1 MKTEK
6 KFVCLLLC
14 LTIILSGFMSQNVQ
28 AQTKRTPYEKEVISI
43 LNENYPILLKHTQYL
58 SSISGKK
65 VKTSSIPSLKTIQGY
80 TYEKLE
86 SEIGLLVADY
96 EMLAYAYVFQLSMG
110 KGGYAL
116 EKMSGEMTKAYEK
129 CMKRCEKALTLKT
142 KDEIERTEK
151 RIKEKELDAE
161 KKQLSKI
168 LVTRGIGN
176 VMAQTRYEFLEIM
189 KKGDFEKNAQFRQ
202 RVHEK
207 GVDIFD
213 SIAFKASQ
221 KVALECLFI
230 SYMRY
235 DFDTLS
241 RVWLVEDKYDAENEI
256 APFYIMCGKKRYMV
270 AECKLDPQM
279 AENVLYQRDKIWF
292 DSVLNISIVNGVLM
306 PSKVDMFAG
315 SLGGYKKENWHATFV
330 PYDKTA
336 KIDSNI
342 SFSVVDA
349 GVTDTIIL
357 QAIGGHVFD
366 YNKYLGKILAEKA
379 RKELEARLAK
389 ERKELEERLAKR
401 LYEASEASLE
411 YKDKSV
417 FIKIDTS
424 IKHLTRKITDT
435 LGCDFK
441 NEVGIELSYFNDWM
455 ERLLKKIRSNTRGWP
470 IYMDLV
476 EENNLQELDVER
488 IEQML
493 RVCSDGLDKLKN
505 HIYDTLNYYNKYKAI
520 TEKINELLKSVRD
533 YSEGKKHNYS
543 NDYVIYTDYYI
554 QSVTLESAN
563 RMGSNGYYR
572 SVLEDWKREFW
583 DSEEAVRTLMK
594 DLKPIYHKGYLI
606 IAQWIVDNN
615 EKLSKKWSKK
625 KDKYKD
631 VGEFFEKCF

>member
-1 MKTEK
+1 MKTEN

-58 SSISGKK
+58 SSISGTK

-86 SEIGLLVADY
+86 SEMGLLVADY

-235 DFDTLS
+235 DFDTLYS
-241 RVWLVEDKYDAENEI
+241 VWLVEDKYDAENEI

-279 AENVLYQRDKIWF
+279 AENVLYQRAKIWF

-306 PSKVDMFAG
+306 PSKVVMFAG

-342 SFSVVDA
+342 SFSVIDA

-389 ERKELEERLAKR
+389 EKKEMEEKLAKR
-401 LYEASEASLE
+401 LCEASEASLE

-417 FIKIDTS
+417 LIKIDTS

-435 LGCDFK
+435 LGRDFK

-476 EENNLQELDVER
+476 EENNLQESDVER

-493 RVCSDGLDKLKN
+493 RVFERGKK
-505 HIYDTLNYYNKYKAI
+505 TLNVTKRYDGRPLLYGEKVDATNYYAKYKTISMA
-520 TEKINELLKSVRD
+520 TDQLLRYLSNYFTKINERGDVVYYTPTPIPIPIRGKNEYKVAIKDMMGDLKS
-533 YSEGKKHNYS
+533 
-543 NDYVIYTDYYI
+543 
-554 QSVTLESAN
+554 L
-563 RMGSNGYYR
+563 
-572 SVLEDWKREFW
+572 
-583 DSEEAVRTLMK
+583 
-594 DLKPIYHKGYLI
+594 YHKGYLI
-606 IAQWIVDNN
+606 IAQWIVDND
-615 EKLSKKWSKK
+615 EKLSKKWNKK
-625 KDKYKD
+625 KEKYKD

>member
-1 MKTEK
+1 MKTEN

-14 LTIILSGFMSQNVQ
+14 LTIILSGFMLQNVQ

-58 SSISGKK
+58 SSISGTK

-86 SEIGLLVADY
+86 SEMGLLVADY

-315 SLGGYKKENWHATFV
+315 SLGGYKKEKWHATFV

-389 ERKELEERLAKR
+389 EKKEMEEKLAKR
-401 LYEASEASLE
+401 LCEASEASLE

-417 FIKIDTS
+417 LIKIDTS

-476 EENNLQELDVER
+476 EENNLQESDVER

-493 RVCSDGLDKLKN
+493 RVFERGKK
-505 HIYDTLNYYNKYKAI
+505 TLNVTKRYDGRPLLYGEKVDATNYYAKYKTISMA
-520 TEKINELLKSVRD
+520 TDQLLRYLSNYFTKINERGDVVYYTPTPIPIPIRGKNEYKVAIKDMMGDLKS
-533 YSEGKKHNYS
+533 
-543 NDYVIYTDYYI
+543 
-554 QSVTLESAN
+554 L
-563 RMGSNGYYR
+563 
-572 SVLEDWKREFW
+572 
-583 DSEEAVRTLMK
+583 
-594 DLKPIYHKGYLI
+594 YHKGYLI
-606 IAQWIVDNN
+606 IAQWIVDND
-615 EKLSKKWSKK
+615 EKLSKKWNKK
-625 KDKYKD
+625 KEKYKD